1 MTTRSSRYNVIM
13 SRRMIASV
21 AIALLGGGLWL
32 LLYAPAQAQIERG
45 GPAPTRTP
53 VPPTLSPGTT
63 PTPDRLAPPPTVP
76 SPTQADEG
84 AQLFWLH
91 CQPCHGDRGQGLT
104 DEWRAQ
110 YPPEEEYCW
119 ESGCH
124 GNQPY
129 DEAFALPTRVPAVID
144 AAPTVTAA
152 SNSVSRPVSFDTAFI
167 GLLAVVTILT
177 IGGVIL
183 WRKHAR

>member
-84 AQLFWLH
+84 AQLF
-91 CQPCHGDRGQGLT
+91 GST
-104 DEWRAQ
+104 A
-110 YPPEEEYCW
+110 
-119 ESGCH
+119 S
-124 GNQPY
+124 
-129 DEAFALPTRVPAVID
+129 PA
-144 AAPTVTAA
+144 TA
-152 SNSVSRPVSFDTAFI
+152 TA
-167 GLLAVVTILT
+167 GKA
-177 IGGVIL
+177 
-183 WRKHAR
+183 